1 MIRSAQLVRAAVL
14 GLALSSLMVLGAAAA
29 NVGVGTVNTS
39 ALRLR
44 EGAGTDTTI
53 LATASKGETVVV
65 LEDAGNGWYKV
76 DYQTIEG
83 YMSGEYLDVSTTADV
98 TIGYGKVTTGGSVL
112 NVRSCPGTSYGR
124 TATLSDGTIVS
135 IVGVDSGWYKIEWN
149 GKTGYVSSDYMITTK
164 ESPSSRG
171 DNTATASSSD
181 LGAQIVAY
189 AKEFLGCPYSWGA
202 TGPNAFDCSG
212 FTYYVYKHFGYTLNR
227 GATGQLSN
235 GSSVASMYDLVPGD
249 LVFFYD
255 GKVSTPVS
263 HVGIYIGDGQFIN
276 ASTGDGR
283 DVQIDD
289 LFTGHY
295 AKKYVYGRHII

>member
-112 NVRSCPGTSYGR
+112 NVRSGPGTSYGR

-171 DNTATASSSD
+171 DSTATASSSD

-212 FTYYVYKHFGYTLNR
+212 FTYYVYKHLGYTLNR

-263 HVGIYIGDGQFIN
+263 HVGIYIGDGQFIH

>member
-98 TIGYGKVTTGGSVL
+98 TIGYGKVATGGSVL
-112 NVRSCPGTSYGR
+112 NVRSGPGTSYGR

-149 GKTGYVSSDYMITTK
+149 GKSGYVSSDYMITTK

-171 DNTATASSSD
+171 DSTATASSSD

-263 HVGIYIGDGQFIN
+263 HVGIYIGDGQFIH
-276 ASTGDGR
+276 ASSGDGR

>member
-112 NVRSCPGTSYGR
+112 NVRSGPGTSYGR

-171 DNTATASSSD
+171 DSTATAYSSD

-263 HVGIYIGDGQFIN
+263 HVGIYIGDGQFIH

>member
-1 MIRSAQLVRAAVL
+1 MIPAGKFLRVA
-14 GLALSSLMVLGAAAA
+14 VLGAALSAITVAGASAA
-29 NVGVGTVNTS
+29 SVGVGTVNAD

-44 EGAGTDTTI
+44 ESASTDSTI
-53 LATASKGETVVV
+53 LATAPSGDTVVV

-76 DYQTIEG
+76 DYKSIEG
-83 YMSGEYLDVSTTADV
+83 YMSGEYLDVQKTADV
-98 TIGYGKVTTGGSVL
+98 KIGYGKVNAGGSTL
-112 NVRSCPGTSYGR
+112 NMRSGPGTSYDR
-124 TATLSDGTIVS
+124 VATLSDGTVVD
-135 IVGVDSGWYKIEWN
+135 IVGIDNGWYKVTYN
-149 GKTGYVSSDYMITTK
+149 GTTGYVSSDYMITTK

-171 DNTATASSSD
+171 DSTATASSSD

-263 HVGIYIGDGQFIN
+263 HVGIYIGDGQFIH

>member
-53 LATASKGETVVV
+53 LATASKGESAVV

-112 NVRSCPGTSYGR
+112 NVRSGPGTSYGR

-171 DNTATASSSD
+171 DSTATASSSD

-263 HVGIYIGDGQFIN
+263 HVGIYIGDGQFIH